1 MARAGRNLFT
11 GFSLD
16 APYVT
21 ETRRILQTLGRRTQ
35 DSGQRV
41 FMVTSAARGEGKSTI
56 CALLSIVAAKAL
68 GRNTLLIDA
77 DLRRPTIH
85 HLLGMSPRPG
95 LFEFLEGRV
104 SFDTAMRPTLLPKLS
119 VISSGAH
126 PARPGEAYRDET
138 FAALVKR
145 VRGAFDLVFI
155 DSAPV
160 VPVVEPLLMAEHVD
174 GVIAVVMA
182 GKTPVP
188 IVRRM
193 RDILT
198 PAAQKLVGV
207 IVNNASSQLPYYYDY
222 RYYGYPGQEAHSRR
236 ARQGPTIHSDSHPSG
251 SRAYKL

>member
-95 LFEFLEGRV
+95 LFESSE
-104 SFDTAMRPTLLPKLS
+104 TCALL
-119 VISSGAH
+119 
-126 PARPGEAYRDET
+126 
-138 FAALVKR
+138 
-145 VRGAFDLVFI
+145 
-155 DSAPV
+155 
-160 VPVVEPLLMAEHVD
+160 
-174 GVIAVVMA
+174 
-182 GKTPVP
+182 
-188 IVRRM
+188 
-193 RDILT
+193 
-198 PAAQKLVGV
+198 
-207 IVNNASSQLPYYYDY
+207 
-222 RYYGYPGQEAHSRR
+222 
-236 ARQGPTIHSDSHPSG
+236 
-251 SRAYKL
+251 